1 MPNEIDRQEQLVADM
16 ILDSEGLTDDLEDAA
31 AKRLLAWGL
40 AQAKQLAAE
49 ATDDD
54 PDRTVSNLRR
64 VIKRINNLVAD
75 REILSDAE
83 FAAEVGELVALTGEK
98 IGLRVQSQSSSQTLL
113 VDRRHLDAERLVETI
128 TALLTPHESETTL

>member
-1 MPNEIDRQEQLVADM
+1 MPNEIDRQEQLVAEM
-16 ILDSEGLTDDLEDAA
+16 ILDSEGLTEDLENAA

-40 AQAKQLAAE
+40 AQAKRLVTE